1 MRVTKTLVVG
11 GILGAVLG
19 AACSQGPEAPAH
31 KQKPGFWEVTT
42 VNHSPP
48 QTFTVP
54 GAPSIH
60 TPAQSFTVT
69 IKSCIGNAAS
79 SAKTTT
85 PLLGIGKSCS
95 IIANHV
101 SGSTTTTD
109 LVCNM
114 GGLRMTTHRV
124 ATFQD
129 DTAFTIQTEAH
140 GSYAG
145 VPSTSSSTVTG
156 KWLSSTCPDGM
167 KPGDAMGEDGKIMY
181 IGPDGKLATRN
192 AAATAH

>member
-11 GILGAVLG
+11 GILGTVLG

-42 VNHSPP
+42 VNRSPP

-54 GAPSIH
+54 GAPSVH

-69 IKSCIGNAAS
+69 MKTCIGNAAS
-79 SAKTTT
+79 SAM
-85 PLLGIGKSCS
+85 PVLGIAKSCS
-95 IIANHV
+95 MIANHV

-114 GGLRMTTHRV
+114 GRLRMTMHRV

-129 DTAFTIQTEAH
+129 DTAFTVQTESH

-145 VPSTSSSTVTG
+145 VPSTNSATVTA

-167 KPGDAMGEDGKIMY
+167 KPGDAMGEDGKIRY